1 MADAILQLP
10 HVAEYAVAERG
21 SWAPRLLSVSVPG
34 VKKQACR
41 Y

>member
-10 HVAEYAVAERG
+10 HGEESVVAERG

-34 VKKQACR
+34 MKKQVCR
-41 Y
+41 